1 MKKSQNIKMNKLLI
15 GALLSTISFVSM
27 AQQSNSVGSLTHI
40 GEPKST
46 IYNQKELRGFANE
59 LPLVTVMKQITPNG
73 WIVKKN
79 DSEDNRLDIKK
90 LVSWQ
95 GGKNWVETL
104 DKLAKDYEFNVSLD
118 WNKQVI
124 VLSNTPKK
132 EVVEVTPPAKKG
144 LFVLE
149 GSDEDKKMTDVAVGA
164 SEQATS
170 TPETKVAEMKVEENK
185 VAEVAPEIKVTEQ
198 KEEVKVVPTWNI
210 ETTKSLKD
218 NVAIWAEA
226 AGYRLVWT
234 AEDYPVG
241 ISSSIVGEFDS
252 ENGPIKQL
260 SVDYG
265 PDSRVQVPL
274 SFQFFQNK
282 TLVVE
287 NWMFEQNGRPQYT
300 KKD

>member
-1 MKKSQNIKMNKLLI
+1 MKNSQNKKITKIVI
-15 GALLSTISFVSM
+15 GTVLSLATMGAM
-27 AQQSNSVGSLTHI
+27 AQQVANGGTLTNV

-46 IYNQKELRGFANE
+46 IYNQKQLRGFAND

-79 DSEDNRLDIKK
+79 DSSDNRLDIKK

-95 GGKNWVETL
+95 GGKTWVETL
-104 DKLAKDYEFNVSLD
+104 EKLAKDYGFNVSLD
-118 WNKQVI
+118 WEKQVI
-124 VLSNTPKK
+124 VLSNVPKEP
-132 EVVEVTPPAKKG
+132 EVVVATTPSKKG

-149 GSDEDKKMTDVAVGA
+149 GSEEDKKMTDIAVGA
-164 SEQATS
+164 SEQANPT
-170 TPETKVAEMKVEENK
+170 TPETPPEEASK
-185 VAEVAPEIKVTEQ
+185 VAEVKVTEEKQ
-198 KEEVKVVPTWNI
+198 PEVKQPEVKPIPTWTI
-210 ETTKSLKD
+210 ETNKTLKE
-218 NVAIWAEA
+218 NVATWAES

-234 AEDYPVG
+234 AEDYPIG
-241 ISSSIVGEFDS
+241 LGSSMSGEFDS
-252 ENGPIKQL
+252 EDGPIKQL

-265 PDSRVQVPL
+265 PDSRAQVPL

-287 NWMFEQNGRPQYT
+287 NWMFEQSARPQYT